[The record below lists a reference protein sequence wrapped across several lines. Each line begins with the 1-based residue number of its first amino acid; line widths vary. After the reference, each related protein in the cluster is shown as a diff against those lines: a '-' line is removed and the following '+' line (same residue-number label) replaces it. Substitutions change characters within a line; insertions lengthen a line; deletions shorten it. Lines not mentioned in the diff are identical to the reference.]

1 MVGKKK
7 PAPGIQR
14 RHMALR
20 PHGNG
25 SHSQSRSPNSSR
37 LQPLQKKKLLQ
48 PPRRTRRRHRSQSP
62 ATARMAAAAA
72 LRCCFPGSAIGSGFV
87 RPSSSRRGRHVAAVA
102 GEPEPAASLG
112 HRSRVDFPIL
122 HQVNPSFYPRSI
134 RCCPGYL
141 FKLNQS

>member
-1 MVGKKK
+1 MLVGGLLAFNDDTSPCDPTETEAIAKAAAPTPPGSSPSKKK
-7 PAPGIQR
+7 TPPA
-14 RHMALR
+14 
-20 PHGNG
+20 
-25 SHSQSRSPNSSR
+25 
-37 LQPLQKKKLLQ
+37 